1 MNCGKPKPK
10 PKPNPQ
16 EPSDGFT
23 IGIGCGGSAAAGAKV
38 DGNVG
43 CVVDSQGNFGDFAS
57 GGIGGGTPSA
67 SVSGYIQITNAPS
80 VDKLAGQAYQVGG
93 SAWIIGLEILVIPDK
108 DTGEVYYGVNLG
120 VSFGPLP
127 EVHGETS
134 FTAMSNVIN
143 IPDCID
149 QILENY

>member
-1 MNCGKPKPK
+1 M
-10 PKPNPQ
+10 
-16 EPSDGFT
+16 
-23 IGIGCGGSAAAGAKV
+23 
-38 DGNVG
+38 
-43 CVVDSQGNFGDFAS
+43 
-57 GGIGGGTPSA
+57 
-67 SVSGYIQITNAPS
+67 
-80 VDKLAGQAYQVGG
+80 
-93 SAWIIGLEILVIPDK
+93 EILVIPDK